1 MPNIKPYPLQ
11 DHVYDM
17 SYQRQQQQQQQQHYS
32 VYRPAYHRIP
42 STPAVTPRVSNWVS
56 SMTPEVSP
64 IVVPSMSAASVDF
77 YQSAVASSY
86 NYQQQYYRQAVVQSS
101 NYHIVPIH
109 HTLENS
115 TITYD
120 TVEQNFQKDLVKDVF
135 FSPAMIHGRE
145 MSPSSDSASSVSS
158 TCAHSDNES
167 DDLGIIAT
175 PPYETPSSD
184 LLLDSDV
191 HLFDFGLDLATNN
204 SNGTT
209 TSSYEEVM
217 MMAKNKN
224 NGNKPAFSLSLK
236 NKKFDFTQRDLLPT
250 PPAVEYNIA
259 QFSQQQNK
267 RRCSDSVLQDR
278 INKKQRQN
286 MRSFSN
292 NTPPT
297 SPCGRLSTLQ
307 NDTIF
312 ESSYDY
318 FEEASNE
325 ESEDEEHSAMR
336 SSLEYNRFGSRSN
349 PYLDTASEVQ
359 MHTVTLSDDD
369 SFSTTSWEEAEDIS
383 SDIDEESASEE
394 DEDFKAPVKYTP
406 RKYNKKNNLNNGVHP
421 LSKRKSC
428 GESIDQCQTTT
439 TSINDLFIDNANC
452 LLPQAPPRP
461 TSTPTIYQ
469 KLTKANI
476 DWCRYC
482 GTTEGVN
489 WRPGP
494 WGKRTLCNKHGCDYK
509 GYGFACKLP
518 RLDLTAFTRESIDER
533 ERPVLQLYC
542 SGCQR
547 KDSWEGNVLVR
558 CEGCPKAF
566 HQNCCPPTS
575 GELSD
580 EFVASKEAWFCDASC
595 CENTRR
601 KRIVVELPRKR
612 LPLMCAPK
620 SNSSSSASSVSSETS
635 RPRRESSISSMK

>member
-1 MPNIKPYPLQ
+1 
-11 DHVYDM
+11 
-17 SYQRQQQQQQQQHYS
+17 
-32 VYRPAYHRIP
+32 
-42 STPAVTPRVSNWVS
+42 
-56 SMTPEVSP
+56 
-64 IVVPSMSAASVDF
+64 
-77 YQSAVASSY
+77 
-86 NYQQQYYRQAVVQSS
+86 
-101 NYHIVPIH
+101 
-109 HTLENS
+109 
-115 TITYD
+115 
-120 TVEQNFQKDLVKDVF
+120 
-135 FSPAMIHGRE
+135 MIHGRE

-336 SSLEYNRFGSRSN
+336 
-349 PYLDTASEVQ
+349 
-359 MHTVTLSDDD
+359 
-369 SFSTTSWEEAEDIS
+369 
-383 SDIDEESASEE
+383 
-394 DEDFKAPVKYTP
+394 
-406 RKYNKKNNLNNGVHP
+406 
-421 LSKRKSC
+421 
-428 GESIDQCQTTT
+428 
-439 TSINDLFIDNANC
+439 
-452 LLPQAPPRP
+452 
-461 TSTPTIYQ
+461 
-469 KLTKANI
+469 
-476 DWCRYC
+476 
-482 GTTEGVN
+482 
-489 WRPGP
+489 
-494 WGKRTLCNKHGCDYK
+494 
-509 GYGFACKLP
+509 
-518 RLDLTAFTRESIDER
+518 
-533 ERPVLQLYC
+533 
-542 SGCQR
+542 
-547 KDSWEGNVLVR
+547 
-558 CEGCPKAF
+558 
-566 HQNCCPPTS
+566 
-575 GELSD
+575 
-580 EFVASKEAWFCDASC
+580 
-595 CENTRR
+595 
-601 KRIVVELPRKR
+601 
-612 LPLMCAPK
+612 
-620 SNSSSSASSVSSETS
+620 
-635 RPRRESSISSMK
+635 